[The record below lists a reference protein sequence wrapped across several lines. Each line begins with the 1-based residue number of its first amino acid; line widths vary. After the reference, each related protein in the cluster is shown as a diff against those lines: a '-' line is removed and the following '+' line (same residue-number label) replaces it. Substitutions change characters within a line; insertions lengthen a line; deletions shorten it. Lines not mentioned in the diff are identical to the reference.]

1 MILARNNG
9 LQSRQPIEIV
19 RFDQVSLV
27 YPGGHHVLHGLTQSF
42 QVGSFTFLTGVSGA
56 GKTSLLKLIYKG
68 INCTEGTVRVFGRD
82 VTRLSPNDLPQYRQ
96 RIGVVFQ
103 DCKLFTHL
111 TVLDNV
117 ALALKVT
124 GSDVKTARNHAKELL
139 QWVGLGQHLY
149 DYPSTLSDGQ
159 KQRVSIARAVITRPL
174 LLLADEPTGNLDYES
189 GYRLLRLFDEL
200 NKIGT
205 TVILATH
212 NKGLISEFNHPE
224 LELYQGRLM
233 NVDRDG
239 GRSDPRS
246 APPSDVTKMAQ
257 AV

>member
-1 MILARNNG
+1 M
-9 LQSRQPIEIV
+9 QHRQPIEIV

-27 YPGGHHVLHGLTQSF
+27 YPGGHHVLHGLSYSF
-42 QVGSFTFLTGVSGA
+42 PVGSFTFLTGISGA
-56 GKTSLLKLIYKG
+56 GKTTLLKLIYKG
-68 INCTEGTVRVFGRD
+68 IDCTEGTVRVFGRN
-82 VTRLSPNDLPQYRQ
+82 VTRLSSHDLPHYRQ

-103 DCKLFTHL
+103 DCKLFPHL

-124 GSDVKTARNHAKELL
+124 GSDVKTSRAHARELL
-139 QWVGLGQHLY
+139 QWVGLGQHLC

-159 KQRVSIARAVITRPL
+159 KQRVAIARAVITRPL

-200 NKIGT
+200 NRIGT

-212 NKGLISEFNHPE
+212 NKGLISEFSHPE
-224 LELYQGRLM
+224 VSLYQGRL
-233 NVDRDG
+233 VDVAHEKEDNH
-239 GRSDPRS
+239 S
-246 APPSDVTKMAQ
+246 ALSRAS
-257 AV
+257 

>member
-1 MILARNNG
+1 MRILS
-9 LQSRQPIEIV
+9 LQRRQPIEIV

-27 YPGGHHVLHGLTQSF
+27 YPGGHHVLHGLSHAF

-56 GKTSLLKLIYKG
+56 GKTTLLKLIYKG
-68 INCTEGTVRVFGRD
+68 INCTEGTVRVFGKD
-82 VTRLSPNDLPQYRQ
+82 VTRLSPYDLPQYRQ

-103 DCKLFTHL
+103 DCKLFSHL

-124 GSDVKTARNHAKELL
+124 GADIKTSRSHAKELL
-139 QWVGLGQHLY
+139 QGVGLGQHLCE
-149 DYPSTLSDGQ
+149 YPSTLSDGQ

-224 LELYQGRLM
+224 LELYQGRLIT
-233 NVDRDG
+233 VAQESKKIG
-239 GRSDPRS
+239 F
-246 APPSDVTKMAQ
+246 PPMADVG
-257 AV
+257 